1 LLAVKVCFITSVF
14 PRGETDP
21 TAGWIIEIIHR
32 LQARGVDIR
41 VFCPSFKGLGDQYI
55 HSIKAR
61 RFRYFFK
68 KYEDLTHDQGA
79 PYKIRE
85 ARYRFIALFY
95 VFCGLIQF
103 LDYCRSERFDILH
116 VQWPFP
122 HAIWAYFASRIYKA
136 KTVLTFHGAEL
147 LLVKTYPFVRLFLR
161 HAISHADAITSNSSF
176 TKSKILDIKDT
187 TVNIVGFGPA
197 VGQVQ
202 GPAGE
207 DGGKKRNPK
216 RQILFV
222 GRFVERKGVE
232 YLIRAMPEITS
243 RVDSELV
250 LVGTG
255 DLEQELKDLAR
266 DLGVEQ
272 RVKFVGIVSNDDLE
286 RRYREADVFV
296 LPSIVDSKGDTEG
309 LGVVLIEA
317 LAHDTPVVAS
327 RVGGIVDIVKHGETG
342 MLVPEKDPSA
352 LAAAVI
358 EVLESD
364 DLARRLAEDGK
375 RFVKEE
381 FDWDKLAG
389 RLYEIYERVLA

>member
-1 LLAVKVCFITSVF
+1 VKVCFITSVF
-14 PRGETDP
+14 PRGEDDP

-32 LQARGVDIR
+32 LQARGVDIQ

-95 VFCGLIQF
+95 VFFGLIHF
-103 LDYCRSERFDILH
+103 LRYCRKERFDILH

-122 HAIWAYFASRIYKA
+122 HAIWAYFASRLCGA

-147 LLVKTYPFVRLFLR
+147 LLVRTYPLVRHFLK
-161 HAISHADAITSNSSF
+161 HAISHADGITSNSSF
-176 TKSKILDIKDT
+176 TKSKILEIKDT

-202 GPAGE
+202 DP
-207 DGGKKRNPK
+207 GKKDRGKQHNPRK
-216 RQILFV
+216 QILFV

-232 YLIRAMPEITS
+232 YLIRAMPDITAK
-243 RVDSELV
+243 VDSELV

-255 DLEQELKDLAR
+255 DLEQELRDLAR
-266 DLGVEQ
+266 SLGVEQ
-272 RVKFVGIVSNDDLE
+272 RVKFAGIISNEDLE
-286 RRYREADVFV
+286 NRYRDADVFV

-327 RVGGIVDIVKHGETG
+327 KVGGIVDIVKHRETG

-352 LAAAVI
+352 LAAAVV
-358 EVLESD
+358 EVLKNE

-375 RFVKEE
+375 RFVKEK

-389 RLYEIYERVLA
+389 QLHEIYERVLA